1 VPLLVVVVD
10 VLIRV
15 EGEDIRFVAEDSMHG
30 A

>member
-1 VPLLVVVVD
+1 MVVVVD
-10 VLIRV
+10 VVIRV